1 MEINIPINGERDND
15 RAKKSGITTTGSL
28 SGGTEQRGTLYWSH
42 EGNEMS
48 DLASARH
55 EQTVQ
60 RFLDEL
66 EQAGKRKTPQRAA
79 ICRAVVESDGHPTVA
94 EIYRRVTRAFP
105 MISQATVY
113 NTVDTLREL
122 GLIIRLEIA
131 NHDHTHY
138 DVDTEPHVNVVCRYC
153 GAIIDVHDASVNAL
167 LKAVATR
174 SGFSLSPEAGLILYG
189 ICPHCLSLDN
199 HARGD
204 GPSPVE

>member
-1 MEINIPINGERDND
+1 
-15 RAKKSGITTTGSL
+15 
-28 SGGTEQRGTLYWSH
+28 
-42 EGNEMS
+42 MS
-48 DLASARH
+48 DLAPASARH
-55 EQTVQ
+55 EETVQ
-60 RFLDEL
+60 HFLDEL
-66 EQAGKRKTPQRAA
+66 EQAGKRKTPQRTA
-79 ICRAVVESDGHPTVA
+79 ICRAVVESNGHPTVA

-138 DVDTEPHVNVVCRYC
+138 DVVTEPHVNAVCRYC
-153 GAIIDVHDASVNAL
+153 GAIIDVYDPSVDAL
-167 LKAVATR
+167 LTAVAGR

-189 ICPHCLSLDN
+189 ICPHCLASGN

-204 GPSPVE
+204 GSHAAE